1 MNYQKIKDQMITFLQ
16 DQAKQ
21 IGVKNVVVGIS
32 GGLDS
37 AIVAVLCKEAFKD
50 NFHGVLLPS
59 QYSSDASITD
69 AKELCEKFNIK
80 YEIISIAPMVEGYYL
95 NNDKEASVLR
105 IGNFSAR
112 MRMAVLYDISAKY
125 NAIVV
130 GTSNRSEILLGY
142 GTLYGDTACAIN
154 PIGQMYKSDAFE
166 FAKFLGVPNSIITK
180 KPSADLWEG
189 QSDEEDLGYTYA
201 QLDAALKEYVENRLS
216 RDEMIESGFEDE
228 LVDLIINKIYQNQFK
243 RKPPI
248 IAKLTSRT
256 IGHDFLYPRD
266 IKL

>member
-1 MNYQKIKDQMITFLQ
+1 MDYQKIKDQMITFLQ

-21 IGVKNVVVGIS
+21 IGIKNVVVGIS

-59 QYSSDASITD
+59 QYSSDASVTD

-80 YEIISIAPMVEGYYL
+80 YETISIAPMVEGYYL
-95 NNDKEASVLR
+95 NNDKEASALR
-105 IGNFSAR
+105 VGNFSAR

-125 NAIVV
+125 DAIVV

-154 PIGQMYKSDAFE
+154 PIGQMYKSDEFE
-166 FAKFLGVPNSIITK
+166 FAKFLGVPDSIITK

-189 QSDEEDLGYTYA
+189 QSDEEELGYSYKNI
-201 QLDAALKEYVENRLS
+201 DDVLKELIDNNISKEVLL
-216 RDEMIESGFEDE
+216 ESG
-228 LVDLIINKIYQNQFK
+228 VDKKLIDMLEYRIKANAFK
-243 RKPPI
+243 SKLPT
-248 IAKLTSRT
+248 IAQ
-256 IGHDFLYPRD
+256 IDF
-266 IKL
+266 K